1 MWPINPANNELDRL
15 SKFIIFITEAIN
27 KKVRHKLC
35 ESMDSTEDVIDWY
48 KSINQKQ
55 LCKLVMFDIK
65 DFYPSI
71 KKSFLKQ
78 SLDFAVKYIKVSD

>member
-1 MWPINPANNELDRL
+1 
-15 SKFIIFITEAIN
+15 
-27 KKVRHKLC
+27 
-35 ESMDSTEDVIDWY
+35 MDSTEDVIDWY
-48 KSINQKQ
+48 KNINQKQ